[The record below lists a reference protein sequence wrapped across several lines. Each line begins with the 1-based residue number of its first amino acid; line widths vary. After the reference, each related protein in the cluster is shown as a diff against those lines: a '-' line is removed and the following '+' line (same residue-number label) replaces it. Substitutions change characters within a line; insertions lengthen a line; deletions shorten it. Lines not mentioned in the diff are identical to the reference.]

1 VFATLLLAKVNH
13 RSALARC
20 WASIIVIT
28 LDAIERIESP
38 HPSLRFRIL
47 LGNDDVQVIR
57 IGQRTRS

>member
-1 VFATLLLAKVNH
+1 
-13 RSALARC
+13 
-20 WASIIVIT
+20 VIT
-28 LDAIERIESP
+28 LDGIERIESP